1 MNQFTPIGGGAGE
14 EGQQEEPQRLSPPG
28 HLLKG
33 NKDRD
38 SIEVGQAGVSEA
50 LLSGPQGWFWGA
62 LDLSLLQRIGFEC
75 REAANTVTFLP
86 EPGSQ
91 SKRSGPLLT

>member
-1 MNQFTPIGGGAGE
+1 MRE
-14 EGQQEEPQRLSPPG
+14 EGQQEEPQPETQRTQRLSPPG

-33 NKDRD
+33 NEDRD

-62 LDLSLLQRIGFEC
+62 LDLSLLQRIDFEC
-75 REAANTVTFLP
+75 REAANTVTLLP
-86 EPGSQ
+86 EPRSQ